1 MKRIWSVAL
10 FLWAGCFLSAQ
21 SLDPAVATIK
31 LYKTAV
37 IGQKSFREKVV
48 SYEKAM
54 GKPMPTEEKTN
65 MLNMLILDELLS
77 QAAEK
82 AGIKVTEEEVIKQ
95 YQQANPG
102 ITADQIKTAVEQ
114 QNGMSWDKVLVL
126 IKRQLATQ
134 RYVAGHPLAGPL
146 KNIDVN
152 DKEISV
158 YYEDNKAKFV
168 SPDMM
173 RFSHIFFDTK
183 VNPKGTLMEIKK
195 RAEDVQKKIASGQA
209 TFEEMVRKESEDKGT
224 VALNGDIGFLPRNL
238 DSSVG
243 KQLLQVFGKD
253 FLDQIF
259 AMKTGQVSAV
269 LTSNSGFHIIKA
281 TDKIDQHFM
290 TLDEE
295 IYPGKGTKVKD
306 MIKQNLMQMKGA
318 KAQEKVLSDIQDEL
332 KKTAEIKTYPE
343 NM

>member
-1 MKRIWSVAL
+1 MKRIWGIAL
-10 FLWAGCFLSAQ
+10 CLLAGSFLSAQ
-21 SLDPAVATIK
+21 SLDPAVATVK
-31 LYKTAV
+31 LNKTAV
-37 IGQKSFREKVV
+37 IGQKTFREKV
-48 SYEKAM
+48 SAYEKAS
-54 GKPMPTEEKTN
+54 GKPMTAEDKGK
-65 MLNMLILDELLS
+65 LLDMLILEEMLA
-77 QAAEK
+77 QAADK
-82 AGIKVTEEEVIKQ
+82 AGIKVTEEEIIKQ
-95 YQQANPG
+95 YQSANPG
-102 ITADQIKTAVEQ
+102 VSAEQIKTAVEQ
-114 QNGMSWDKVLVL
+114 QNGMTWDKVLVI

-134 RYVAGHPLAGPL
+134 RYVAGHPLSGPL

-173 RFSHIFFDTK
+173 RFSHIYFDTK
-183 VNPKGTLMEIKK
+183 VNPKGTLIEIKK
-195 RAEDVQKKIASGQA
+195 HAEEVQKKISSGQA
-209 TFEEMVRKESEDKGT
+209 TFEEMVRKESEDKST

-243 KQLLQVFGKD
+243 KQLLQVFGKE

-269 LTSNSGFHIIKA
+269 LVSNSGFHIVKA

-290 TLDEE
+290 GLEEE

-306 MIKQNLMQMKGA
+306 VIKQNLMQMKGS
-318 KAQEKVLSDIQDEL
+318 KAQDKVLSDIQDEL